1 MTTDIKQTEATF
13 CGDAGVQEIPIVP
26 KNARRKYR
34 AALDYS
40 GEVREY
46 FDLVVR
52 HVLKG
57 RYVIPTLE
65 ICDSQDMPYSG
76 LCDFHDDTITLVNK
90 RLWEPL
96 IHHELA
102 HYVYY
107 HRGSQGFI
115 KHEACG
121 RHDVVFACTCA
132 AFHLF
137 MKKDAGYEPKPTPR
151 WPKPDGLTYMSA
163 YDVWEE
169 TDAPLTEFNG
179 LLFARVFYDCLK
191 YMIIGNTN
199 KQDCSRFS
207 IGDIPCIA
215 AHAKVIYLGSL
226 TLNDMGYADTQNGN
240 RDKMRLAVESAF
252 AQRAKV
258 QVIG

>member
-1 MTTDIKQTEATF
+1 MNTGVKQAEALL
-13 CGDAGVQEIPIVP
+13 CCDAGVQEVPIVLN
-26 KNARRKYR
+26 KKCRQKYR

-52 HVLKG
+52 HVLKE

-65 ICDSQDMPYSG
+65 ICDPQDMPYSG
-76 LCDFHDDTITLVNK
+76 LCDFQDDTITLVNK
-90 RLWEPL
+90 QLWEPL

-107 HRGSQGFI
+107 HSGSGGFTARN
-115 KHEACG
+115 ACG

-137 MKKDAGYEPKPTPR
+137 MKKDAGYKPKSNPR
-151 WPKPDGLTYMSA
+151 LPKPDGLTYMSA

-199 KQDCSRFS
+199 KQECSRLS

-226 TLNDMGYADTQNGN
+226 TLNDLGYVDTQNGN
-240 RDKMRLAVESAF
+240 REKMRLAVESALV
-252 AQRAKV
+252 QRAKCRL
-258 QVIG
+258 